1 MKSHAD
7 VLSRFSEYKLS
18 EEQRQKL
25 HAELFDMMCD
35 LKKICADNGLTFMLC
50 GGTLLG
56 AVRHGG
62 FIPWDDDV
70 DVMMPRR
77 DYDKL
82 YDIFENNEK
91 YYLDGPEKAECAHKM
106 IKMMK
111 RGTDY
116 VEIGC
121 DHPDYPAGKN
131 LFIDI
136 FPIDNMPKGKA
147 RLRALR
153 FYVAF
158 HAASLIY
165 ENKYRS
171 PVIEKLAKSDKEVKK
186 YYRMRHSFARILRI
200 FGSGKRY
207 TKIAI
212 KLSDYKKHTGYSG
225 IPLGIAYNREKF
237 EERILSEVCEMDFC
251 GVPFPVPVHY
261 REYLENLYGPD
272 YMVPPP
278 PEKRGSHAI
287 AKYVPSSDVSSSG
300 DASGTAAE
308 ETRRDWEE

>member
-1 MKSHAD
+1 MKAHAD
-7 VLSRFSEYKLS
+7 VLSHFPEYKLS
-18 EEQRQKL
+18 DEQRKKL
-25 HAELFDMMCD
+25 HAELFEMMCD
-35 LKKICADNGLTFMLC
+35 FKQICAENGLTFMLC

-70 DVMMPRR
+70 DVMMPRS
-77 DYDKL
+77 DYEKL
-82 YDIFENNEK
+82 YDVFEGNKK
-91 YYLDGPEKAECAHKM
+91 YYLDGPEKKECAHKM

-111 RGTDY
+111 HGTTY
-116 VEIGC
+116 VEVGS
-121 DHPDYPAGKN
+121 DHPDYPSGKN

-171 PVIEKLAKSDKEVKK
+171 PILEKLAKEDKEVKK
-186 YYRMRHSFARILRI
+186 YYRMRHNFARILRI
-200 FGSGKRY
+200 FGSGRRH
-207 TKIAI
+207 TKKAL
-212 KLSDYKKHTGYSG
+212 KLANYKKNTGYLG

-237 EERILSEVCEMDFC
+237 EARILSEVGELNFC
-251 GVPFPVPVHY
+251 GVPFPVPAHY
-261 REYLENLYGPD
+261 REYLVNLYGPN
-272 YMVPPP
+272 YMDPPP

-287 AKYVPSSDVSSSG
+287 AEFIPQSNESG
-300 DASGTAAE
+300 SAKSEDLSAVQNNE
-308 ETRRDWEE
+308 DKQ